1 MIAQESI
8 EQVRAQAKIAE
19 VVGERVKLERRGRSL
34 IGLCPFHSEKTPS
47 FHVND
52 ERGFYYCFGCHASG
66 DAIKFVQET
75 EGFSFIEAIREL
87 AERLAIELVETGSER
102 ERREEFE
109 IRRRRDELYAVNQAA
124 AAYFQRCL
132 REHPL
137 ANLAH
142 AELERRGLDP
152 NDAATATALEAFL
165 VGYAPPGWD
174 GLTQHL
180 RESNASLV
188 AAERVGLIAPR
199 KQGSGYYDRFRH
211 RLMFAIVDLSGRVVG
226 FSGRNLELPTDEQYR
241 SAGLKAPGPTSEG
254 TAAAKYI
261 NSPESQIYKKRETVF
276 GLYQARSA
284 IRSAGSCLVVEGNFD
299 VVSLHARH
307 VLHVVAPLGTA
318 LTEEQARQIK
328 RYSETLTL
336 LFDGDAAGK
345 RASAAARQPCRA
357 AGLRVSVASLPEGI
371 DPDELARR
379 KGAEAVLQCARS
391 AKGMLEYLIESTLDS
406 RFRAQDPEV
415 QGQKIQEVL
424 RLIGE
429 EPDPTVRALAQHH
442 ADTVAARLGIRDA
455 RSLAA
460 LKRSIQRA
468 GDTDKP
474 ASATAVAP
482 PERARSRPREQA
494 IGEEIVGALVEYPSL
509 LQHAALAQ
517 SLPHVSGEL
526 ALTLSILA
534 RIDPRRREELERLPA
549 RAQQIALQRLVAP
562 TLPDQETALRV
573 LQHNLFKVVKS
584 DRKRIK
590 DETIERLKEAQRIG
604 DIDEEMRLLMRL
616 KELSTPRA
624 F

>member
-8 EQVRAQAKIAE
+8 EQVRAQANIVE
-19 VVGERVKLERRGRSL
+19 IVGERVKLERRGRSL

-75 EGFSFIEAIREL
+75 EGLSFVETIREL

-109 IRRRRDELYAVNQAA
+109 VRRRREELYAVNQAA
-124 AAYFQRCL
+124 AAYFERCL
-132 REHPL
+132 KEHPL
-137 ANLAH
+137 ASLPH
-142 AELERRGLDP
+142 AELARRGLAADDP
-152 NDAATATALEAFL
+152 TTAAALEAFR

-180 RESNASLV
+180 REANASLV
-188 AAERVGLIAPR
+188 AAERVGLIAAR

-211 RLMFAIVDLSGRVVG
+211 RLMFAILDLSGKVVG
-226 FSGRNLELPTDEQYR
+226 FSGRSLEAPTDEQYR
-241 SAGLKAPGPTSEG
+241 RIGMSPPSHTSE
-254 TAAAKYI
+254 AAAKYI

-284 IRSAGSCLVVEGNFD
+284 IRNMGSCLVVEGNFD
-299 VVSLHARH
+299 VVSLHARD
-307 VLHVVAPLGTA
+307 VQHVVAPLGTA
-318 LTEEQARQIK
+318 LTEEQARQVK
-328 RYSETLTL
+328 RYTETITL

-357 AGLRVSVASLPEGI
+357 AGIRVSVASLPDGI
-371 DPDELARR
+371 DPDDLARQ
-379 KGAEAVLQCARS
+379 KGPEAVLQCARS
-391 AKGMLEYLIESTLDS
+391 AKGMLEHLIETTLDS

-424 RLIGE
+424 RLISE

-455 RSLAA
+455 RSLSA

-468 GDTDKP
+468 STTESQAPGHV
-474 ASATAVAP
+474 VAP
-482 PERARSRPREQA
+482 PERARSRPRQQA
-494 IGEEIVGALVEYPSL
+494 IADEIVGALVEYPSL
-509 LQHAALAQ
+509 LQHPDLAR

-526 ALTLSILA
+526 ALALSILA
-534 RIDPRRREELERLPA
+534 RIDVQRREDLESLPPAA
-549 RAQQIALQRLVAP
+549 RPIALQRLVAP
-562 TLPDQETALRV
+562 ILADQDTALRV
-573 LQHNLFKVVKS
+573 LQHNLFKIVKS

-590 DETIERLKEAQRIG
+590 DETIEKLKEAQRIG
-604 DIDEEMRLLMRL
+604 DIDEELRLLARL
-616 KELSTPRA
+616 NELSAPLPLR
-624 F
+624 